1 MITKEIKKTSTIVG
15 LTFFHK
21 KKIVNQLLR
30 LTSEIYIQCIRKI
43 PMNSTLAMFLIY
55 FSILFRAYMWHGAHT
70 HECGACGGV
79 KRVLDSPE
87 LELVLQG
94 LCHACW
100 ECTWVLCKKSIG
112 S

>member
-1 MITKEIKKTSTIVG
+1 MTSTLV
-15 LTFFHK
+15 
-21 KKIVNQLLR
+21 
-30 LTSEIYIQCIRKI
+30 
-43 PMNSTLAMFLIY
+43 MFLIY
-55 FSILFRAYMWHGAHT
+55 VSILFRAYMWHGAHT

-94 LCHACW
+94 LCHVCW
-100 ECTWVLCKKSIG
+100 ECTWVLCRKSTD